1 MARGP
6 LKRQRSGRRYK
17 EVEDQ
22 MNTLSIRTD
31 PFRYMALQYLLIAFS
46 RLRVRGEALGSL
58 DDLLSYLAAEPEAA
72 LPEGGTCGQLALAYL
87 HDLQAAGR
95 HAEYDFRWLR
105 GDRQLQS
112 MLEHYRDM
120 LEPAAPSGDHGST
133 PTQTR

>member
-1 MARGP
+1 
-6 LKRQRSGRRYK
+6 
-17 EVEDQ
+17 

-31 PFRYMALQYLLIAFS
+31 PFRYMALQYLVIAFS

-95 HAEYDFRWLR
+95 HAEYDFRWLH
-105 GDRQLQS
+105 GDRQLQQHAGALPGHAGTAS
-112 MLEHYRDM
+112 SARHTRKRLRRSHSAALIGPPLEVRR
-120 LEPAAPSGDHGST
+120 AAAA
-133 PTQTR
+133 

>member
-31 PFRYMALQYLLIAFS
+31 PFRYMSLQYLLIAFS

-58 DDLLSYLAAEPEAA
+58 DDLLSYPAAEPEAA

-105 GDRQLQS
+105 GDRQLQR
-112 MLEHYRDM
+112 MLEHYRVM
-120 LEPAAPSGDHGST
+120 LEPAAPSSDHGST